1 MNKSIQVLVVT
12 ALVCTGVLG
21 CQPAGKDASK
31 DTTTGQTKAPPAS
44 VTMPVDS
51 TAAPTTAAEPQ
62 VKTKAQSPTAAS
74 QVTPKAQS
82 PTKAAVVPK
91 NTGGQPTQGDA
102 AKAEAARADSIKRAQ
117 ARADALSNAL
127 ADSLRQAAAAK
138 AAVKTE
144 PTVARVEAVS
154 PPAADQAAQGKTPY
168 EDNCRKCHGVRGI
181 PPKTMKDKFPKIAT
195 FDAAFFANHTADS
208 IVTVLTKGKNAD
220 MVSFK
225 DKLSHSEM
233 VAVAA
238 YIRAFVQK

>member
-21 CQPAGKDASK
+21 CQPAGKDAST
-31 DTTTGQTKAPPAS
+31 DTTIDQTKAPPAS
-44 VTMPVDS
+44 VTKPVDS
-51 TAAPTTAAEPQ
+51 TAAPAIGAE
-62 VKTKAQSPTAAS
+62 S
-74 QVTPKAQS
+74 QAKPKAQS
-82 PTKAAVVPK
+82 PIVGSKVKPKTQSPIKEAAVAQNKGAPPA
-91 NTGGQPTQGDA
+91 QIDA
-102 AKAEAARADSIKRAQ
+102 AKAEAARADSIGRAQ
-117 ARADALSNAL
+117 ARADAMRNAL
-127 ADSLRQAAAAK
+127 LDSLKQAAAAK

-144 PTVARVEAVS
+144 PTVARAEAVS
-154 PPAADQAAQGKTPY
+154 PAAADQAAQGKTPY